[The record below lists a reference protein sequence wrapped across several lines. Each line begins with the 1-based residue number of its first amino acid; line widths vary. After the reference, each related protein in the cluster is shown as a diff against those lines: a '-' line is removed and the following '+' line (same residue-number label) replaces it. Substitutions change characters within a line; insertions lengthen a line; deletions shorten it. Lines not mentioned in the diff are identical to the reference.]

1 MKRREFLKMAAM
13 GALAGM
19 GGVSFGA
26 GKTKKPNFVFIIAD
40 DCTFRDIGCYGGQAY
55 TPNIDKLVSKGMRFT
70 QCFQAA
76 PMCSPTRHNIYT
88 GLYPVKSGAYPN
100 HTFAKDGT
108 KSVVHYLKPLGYRVA
123 LSGKKHIS
131 PPEVFPFEYS
141 GKGNNP
147 DIEAIDKFIGQCKE
161 SETPFCLFA
170 CSNEPHSP
178 WNKGDASRYDAAKL
192 KLPPYFVDT
201 KETRENMTRYLAE
214 ITYYDWQVGQVLGL
228 LDKHGFADNTLVI
241 VVTEQGSSFP
251 FGKWTCYDTGL
262 QSAFIACWPGK
273 IKPGTVSDALIEY
286 LDVLPTY
293 IEAAGGAPPAVLDGK
308 SLLPVLLGKTKE
320 HKEYVFGE
328 MTTRGIINSSVYFGI
343 RSIRS
348 RRFKYVWNFTP
359 EIQFQ
364 NACTKSGIF
373 KSWQAKAADDPDAAE
388 KVRRYEHRPGEE
400 LYDVTKDQYEW
411 NNLADDPKYAKVKA
425 GLRKLLAEW
434 MEAMGDKGQ
443 QTELEAFEHQ
453 GRNRKKK
460 TENARVNR
468 EKKSGAKEKGEREKG
483 KESPGRR

>member
-1 MKRREFLKMAAM
+1 MKEIKRRDFLKMAAM

-19 GGVSFGA
+19 SGVSFGKR
-26 GKTKKPNFVFIIAD
+26 KTTKPNFVFIIAD

-55 TPNIDKLVSKGMRFT
+55 TPNIDKLASEGMLFT

-100 HTFAKDGT
+100 HTFAKEGT

-123 LSGKKHIS
+123 LSGKRHIK
-131 PPEVFPFEYS
+131 PEQIFPFEYS

-147 DIEAIDKFIGQCKE
+147 DFTALDKFISECKV

-214 ITYYDWQVGQVLGL
+214 ITYYDWQVGQALAL
-228 LDKHGFADNTLVI
+228 LEKYDLADDTLVI
-241 VVTEQGSSFP
+241 VVSEQGSSFP

-262 QSAFIACWPGK
+262 QSAFIARWPGK
-273 IKPGTVSDALIEY
+273 IKPGTVNNALIEY

-293 IEAAGGAPPAVLDGK
+293 IEAAGGKPPSVLDGK
-308 SLLPVLLGKTKE
+308 SLLPVLFGKAKE
-320 HKEYVFGE
+320 HKKYVFGE
-328 MTTRGIINSSVYFGI
+328 MTTRGIINASEHFGI

-359 EIQFQ
+359 EIKFQ
-364 NACTKSGIF
+364 NACTKSNIF
-373 KSWQAKAADDPDAAE
+373 KSWQDKAATDNDAAD
-388 KVRRYEHRPGEE
+388 KVRRYEHRLEEE
-400 LYDVTKDQYEW
+400 LYDITKDQYEW
-411 NNLADDPKYAKVKA
+411 NNLADNPKYTRVKA
-425 GLRKLLAEW
+425 RLRRRLLEW

-443 QTELEAFEHQ
+443 QTELEALEHQ
-453 GRNRKKK
+453 AKNMPKKSKAPEKRGKRQKKK
-460 TENARVNR
+460 RATN
-468 EKKSGAKEKGEREKG
+468 
-483 KESPGRR
+483 P